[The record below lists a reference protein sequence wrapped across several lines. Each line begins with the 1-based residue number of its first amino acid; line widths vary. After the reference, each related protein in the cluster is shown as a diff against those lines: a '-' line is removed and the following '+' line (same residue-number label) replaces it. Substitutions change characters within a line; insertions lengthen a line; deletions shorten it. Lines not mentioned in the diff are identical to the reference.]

1 MEARNAPV
9 QGRSVGRSESVN
21 GSAHER
27 LFALLYQANYQRL
40 RVFLRRFLSSAADAD
55 EVAHDAFLRLF
66 RSDLTAYDD
75 PAAVLFKT
83 GHRLALNRIRAR
95 RCNPLEHADEIGQG
109 EVLASSSETA
119 EEAMLSR
126 EREGAYHRAIAS
138 LPPRCREVIE
148 LRTVHDLS
156 YKEMSVRL
164 GLSVSTLEKHIV
176 KGKKMCVDAI
186 AAWQSDG
193 LGRPRAA
200 A

>member
-1 MEARNAPV
+1 MQVPAQERIGA
-9 QGRSVGRSESVN
+9 SESMR
-21 GSAHER
+21 SAAHEQ
-27 LFALLYQANYQRL
+27 LFAALYESSSQRL
-40 RVFLRRFLSSAADAD
+40 RLFLRRFLNSPADAD

-66 RSDLTAYDD
+66 RSDLAAYDD
-75 PAAVLFKT
+75 PTAVLFRT

-109 EVLASSSETA
+109 EALASSSETA

-126 EREGAYHRAIAS
+126 ERERAYNRAIAG

-148 LRTVHDLS
+148 LRTLHDLS

-176 KGKKMCVDAI
+176 KGKKMCVEAI

-193 LGRPRAA
+193 ARPRAA